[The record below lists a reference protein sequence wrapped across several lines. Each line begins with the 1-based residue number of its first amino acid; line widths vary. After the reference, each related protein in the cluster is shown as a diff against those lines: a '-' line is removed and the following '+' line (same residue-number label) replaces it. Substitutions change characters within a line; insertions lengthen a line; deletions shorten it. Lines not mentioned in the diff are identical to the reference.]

1 MQLISRT
8 WDVVEGGGG
17 AVALTERVVGC
28 DSGCPVIRS
37 DPVVVILASGLTG
50 ASQEGTRAAVVA
62 TRARTICDDGH
73 RAVAVTAAEKVDVV
87 DVAIVISP
95 VVATVDFEI
104 GSTKEPEQV
113 VVAKGIVL
121 ETVIDFREG

>member
-1 MQLISRT
+1 MQIIIGT
-8 WDVVEGGGG
+8 WDVVKGGGG

-37 DPVVVILASGLTG
+37 DPVVVTLTSGLTG
-50 ASQEGTRAAVVA
+50 ASHEGTRAAGVD
-62 TRARTICDDGH
+62 TRAGTTCDDGH
-73 RAVAVTAAEKVDVV
+73 RAVSVTAGEKVDDV

-95 VVATVDFEI
+95 VVATVDFGI

-121 ETVIDFREG
+121 ETVLDFREG